1 MKKLTLLAALTVL
14 LLTVACSNRSDV
26 KNTIVT
32 GSITVAD
39 SIDSSGDYSGIGVT
53 IVKRDSS
60 NAPIDTLFHSLTD
73 QSGNFEGT
81 ANFPDRNYYPMIIS
95 RNNNDLATLRV
106 ILAENDTLRINAQLP
121 DIQQTLSID
130 SKEHE
135 AMQTLNRVDRS
146 FQRVG
151 AFIMGGA
158 VPDSQILDETK
169 KWSELYWQVYEA
181 HENTMASYL
190 AAEKTIELLG
200 NWDSEAMLNRIDE
213 TLPADYMFSVALR
226 YGKPYIAQSKGFD
239 AASGYL
245 DSLIQISENE
255 DVTEFIER
263 DKIQMYF
270 DSSRIGE
277 AKDLLDIYEQDYS
290 DSPSSKKWIRRIR
303 YDLNYLAPGVDA
315 PDFSFVTM
323 EGDTVNNQS
332 LNGSTYIIEISPL
345 ANFEYQNDYDRT
357 MVIGEIYKN
366 YGLKIFTIP
375 LDQSE
380 VTVNAFFEERRKAW
394 PVAKLGSFD
403 VQQIIQKF
411 NVVQVPTRILVD
423 KNGVVIRKYER
434 NEFSEVIQG
443 LNRAFSESNSPS

>member
-1 MKKLTLLAALTVL
+1 MKKLTLLVALTVL

-26 KNTIVT
+26 KKTIVT

-73 QSGNFEGT
+73 QSGNFEGI
-81 ANFPDRNYYPMIIS
+81 ASFPDRNYYPMIIS

-106 ILAENDTLRINAQLP
+106 ILAENDTLRVNAQLP
-121 DIQQTLSID
+121 DIQQTLSIH

-151 AFIMGGA
+151 AFIMSGA

-255 DVTEFIER
+255 EITEFIVR

-277 AKDLLDIYEQDYS
+277 AKDLLDSYEQDYA

-332 LNGSTYIIEISPL
+332 LKGSTYIIEISPL

-423 KNGVVIRKYER
+423 KDGVVIRKYER
-434 NEFSEVIQG
+434 NEFSDVIQG
-443 LNRAFSESNSPS
+443 LNRAFSESNSPR

>member
-95 RNNNDLATLRV
+95 RNKNDLATLRV

>member
-1 MKKLTLLAALTVL
+1 MKKITLLAALSVL
-14 LLTVACSNRSDV
+14 LLTGACSNKPENNKAV
-26 KNTIVT
+26 VQGT
-32 GSITVAD
+32 ITVAD
-39 SIDSSGDYSGIGVT
+39 SVDSSGDFSGIGVT
-53 IVKRDSS
+53 IVKRDST
-60 NAPIDTLFHSLTD
+60 NAPIDTLFRARTD
-73 QSGNFEGT
+73 ESGLFEGEAT
-81 ANFPDRNYYPMIIS
+81 FPGKNYYPLIIS
-95 RNNNDLATLRV
+95 RNDNDLASFNV
-106 ILAENDTLRINAQLP
+106 ILADNDTLNMSAQLP
-121 DIQQTLSID
+121 DVRQTLSLD
-130 SKEHE
+130 SREHE
-135 AMQTLNRVDRS
+135 AMKTLNRVDRS

-151 AFIMGGA
+151 AFILGGA
-158 VPDSQILDETK
+158 VPDSQIVDETK
-169 KWSELYWQVYEA
+169 KWAELYWQVFEA

-190 AAEKTIELLG
+190 AAEQSAELLG
-200 NWDSEAMLNRIDE
+200 NWAPDSMLARIDKA
-213 TLPADYMFSVALR
+213 LPADYMFSVALKL
-226 YGKPYIAQSKGFD
+226 GKPYIANSKGFE

-255 DVTEFIER
+255 EVTEFIVR

-277 AKDLLDIYEQDYS
+277 AKDLLDEYEQDYS

-323 EGDTVNNQS
+323 EGDTVNNQN
-332 LNGSTYIIEISPL
+332 LTGSTYIIEISPL

-380 VTVNAFFEERRKAW
+380 VTVNAFFDERRKAW

-403 VQQIIQKF
+403 VQDVIQKF
-411 NVVQVPTRILVD
+411 NVVQVPTRILID
-423 KNGVVIRKYER
+423 ENGVVIRKYER

-443 LNRAFSESNSPS
+443 LNRAFSDSNSPS

>member
-255 DVTEFIER
+255 DITEFIER